1 MERWLPRGGVLD
13 EAVWA
18 ARHRGICLVLW
29 AHVLLLPLIALF
41 LGQAYLHGLTEVA
54 VIAWLAIAA
63 EIRRFGPGVRSA
75 SATVGLLVSSAMVVH
90 LYHGQI
96 EAHFH
101 FFVMVAVVA
110 LYQAW
115 LPYLLALAFVVVHH
129 SVAGAIAPEAVYNHG
144 DAWDRPLLWG
154 LIHGAFI
161 LAESVA
167 CLVYWRASEQAIARE
182 RQFRAEVE
190 QSHRELVRAQQLS
203 GVGSWEWDLE
213 SGTVV
218 WSEQLFALTGADS
231 ATFVPSTRS
240 FLDLVHPEER
250 EHMRGLIRASLET
263 GAALDYECR
272 IRRAD
277 GTERT
282 VHALGELV
290 AGDDVEP
297 RLMRGTCHDV
307 TERRRLQDA
316 VTQMAFQDP
325 LTGLA
330 NRRLFVDEL
339 ERALARVDGGGPSC
353 AILFIDLDGF
363 KQVNDRHGHAVGDAL
378 LREIGSRIR
387 MTVREAD
394 TVARFG
400 GDEFAVLCHGSDRK
414 QAVETALRIEGALAA
429 PAWVEGHRITVGVS
443 TGVAVADADSSA
455 DALLR
460 RADAGMYA
468 AKAVRRPAIG

>member
-13 EAVWA
+13 DTVWA
-18 ARHRGICLVLW
+18 ARHRGICLLLW
-29 AHVLLLPLIALF
+29 AHVVVLPLIAL
-41 LGQAYLHGLTEVA
+41 LRGQAYLHGLSEVA
-54 VIAWLAIAA
+54 VIAWLAVAA

-90 LYHGQI
+90 LFHGQI

-115 LPYLLALAFVVVHH
+115 LPYLLALAFVVGHH
-129 SVAGAIAPEAVYNHG
+129 SVAGAIAPEAVYNH
-144 DAWDRPLLWG
+144 DSALEQPLLWG

-167 CLVYWRASEQAIARE
+167 CLVYWRASEQAIVRE
-182 RQFRAEVE
+182 REFRAEVE
-190 QSHRELVRAQQLS
+190 RSHLELVRAQQLS
-203 GVGSWEWDLE
+203 GVGSWEWNLQT
-213 SGTVV
+213 GTVM
-218 WSEQLFALTGADS
+218 WSEQLYALTGVDDE
-231 ATFVPSTRS
+231 TFVPSVHS
-240 FLDLVHPEER
+240 FLDLVEAEER
-250 EHMRGLIRASLET
+250 EHMRSLIRTSLET
-263 GAALDYECR
+263 GAGLDHECR

-277 GTERT
+277 GTVRT

-290 AGDDVEP
+290 AADGVEP
-297 RLMRGTCHDV
+297 HLMRGTCHDV

-316 VTQMAFQDP
+316 VTQLAFQDH

-330 NRRLFVDEL
+330 NRRLFL
-339 ERALARVDGGGPSC
+339 EHLEGALAGTHRGGPSC

-363 KQVNDRHGHAVGDAL
+363 KQINDRHGHAVGDGL
-378 LREIGSRIR
+378 LCEISQRLR
-387 MTVREAD
+387 TSVRESD

-400 GDEFAVLCHGSDRK
+400 GDEFAVLCHDADAE
-414 QAVETALRIEGALAA
+414 QAAETALRIESALAA
-429 PAWVEGHRITVGVS
+429 PTWVEGHRVTVGVS
-443 TGVAVADADSSA
+443 TGVAVAEAGSTA

-460 RADAGMYA
+460 RADADMYA
-468 AKAVRRPAIG
+468 TKAVRRPATG